1 MASGFMRSGRKSV
14 PTLHEAAVTTLRV
27 DLSDIKIHEN
37 HEGYLPAISPKSI
50 LSVYRAICDSPLHSL
65 IGSIIINVSF
75 AKFGRSWIAQ
85 QFRDCSFY
93 CSYVYNWAVLGGG
106 SCFGATPCTANAIA
120 EAAAKAYPNIGRNLN
135 LSSGIP
141 QMIGDGTI
149 KLAPSSLVGK
159 AERPLPFAM
168 PTA

>member
-1 MASGFMRSGRKSV
+1 MRTARADD

-27 DLSDIKIHEN
+27 DLSEIKIREN
-37 HEGYLPAISPKSI
+37 HEGYLPATSPQST
-50 LSVYRAICDSPLHSL
+50 LSVHRAICDSPLHSL

-93 CSYVYNWAVLGGG
+93 CSYVYNWPVLGGG
-106 SCFGATPCTANAIA
+106 SCFGVDPRTANAIA

-141 QMIGDGTI
+141 QMIEDWTI
-149 KLAPSSLVGK
+149 KLARSSLVAK

-168 PTA
+168 STA